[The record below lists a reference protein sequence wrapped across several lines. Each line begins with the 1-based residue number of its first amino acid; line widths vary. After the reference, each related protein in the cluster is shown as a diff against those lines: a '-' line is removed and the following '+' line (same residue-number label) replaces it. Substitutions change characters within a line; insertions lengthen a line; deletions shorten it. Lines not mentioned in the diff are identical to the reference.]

1 MAIKVTVWNE
11 FYHEQTNEKVKAIY
25 PEGIHGCIAEF
36 LGKEDD
42 LVVRT
47 ATLEMPEHGLTQEVL
62 DDTDVLIWW
71 GHCRHGDVADEIVER
86 VKTRVLEG
94 MGFIGLHST
103 HKSKIFGALMGT
115 HCSLRWRE
123 IAEKER
129 IWVVERSHPITQGL
143 PGYFELPHEEMY
155 GERFEIPAPDELL
168 MIGWFAGGEVFRS
181 GITYQRGYGRIFYF
195 QPGHE
200 TFPIYYD
207 ENVRTVIRNAVRWAA
222 PLNKYEPV
230 VAGLHAPEPLEKL

>member
-62 DDTDVLIWW
+62 DDTDVLVWW

-207 ENVRTVIRNAVRWAA
+207 ENVRTVIRNAVRWVA

>member
-62 DDTDVLIWW
+62 DDTDVLVWW